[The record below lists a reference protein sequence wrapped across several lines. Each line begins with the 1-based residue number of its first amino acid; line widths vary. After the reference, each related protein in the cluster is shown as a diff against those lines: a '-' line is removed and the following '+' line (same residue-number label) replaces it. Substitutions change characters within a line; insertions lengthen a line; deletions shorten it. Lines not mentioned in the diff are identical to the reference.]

1 MESEVKKLQEAKDVF
16 ENLLTKKYNLKS
28 VLFSEE
34 KLSLKLLKKFKKSSY
49 IDDKKLLK
57 LINIAENSIEEFNKA
72 DDEIPIRLDYV
83 ERREIDR
90 STYMETVNYNNNLN
104 VDDISDAETTNY
116 TDKYPPK

>member
-16 ENLLTKKYNLKS
+16 ENLITKKYNLKS

-83 ERREIDR
+83 EE
-90 STYMETVNYNNNLN
+90 EKL
-104 VDDISDAETTNY
+104 
-116 TDKYPPK
+116 TDLLIWKL

>member
-1 MESEVKKLQEAKDVF
+1 M
-16 ENLLTKKYNLKS
+16 
-28 VLFSEE
+28 
-34 KLSLKLLKKFKKSSY
+34 Y

>member
-1 MESEVKKLQEAKDVF
+1 M
-16 ENLLTKKYNLKS
+16 
-28 VLFSEE
+28 
-34 KLSLKLLKKFKKSSY
+34 Y

-104 VDDISDAETTNY
+104 MQ
-116 TDKYPPK
+116 TDNLTG

>member
-16 ENLLTKKYNLKS
+16 ENLITKKYNLKS

>member
-1 MESEVKKLQEAKDVF
+1 M
-16 ENLLTKKYNLKS
+16 
-28 VLFSEE
+28 
-34 KLSLKLLKKFKKSSY
+34 
-49 IDDKKLLK
+49 
-57 LINIAENSIEEFNKA
+57 INIAENSIEEFNKA
-72 DDEIPIRLDYV
+72 DDEIPIPRLDYV